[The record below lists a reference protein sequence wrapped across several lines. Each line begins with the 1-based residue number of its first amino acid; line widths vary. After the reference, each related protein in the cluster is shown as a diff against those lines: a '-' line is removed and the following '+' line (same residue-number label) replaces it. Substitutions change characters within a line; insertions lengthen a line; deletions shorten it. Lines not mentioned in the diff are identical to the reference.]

1 MHWDPGPYWDWDHYM
16 ELLGQQRP
24 GPDATHSRMVSIAPY
39 YGTNRPPLT
48 DCGPDPCQVLPHQ
61 PASFVY
67 LYTEPAT
74 GAPLIGDPAVRPGA
88 GTTQIDDLRDKAS
101 SGQRFVVAERRAGW
115 TAIWFGGAKAW
126 YPDPDGANSAPARG
140 RIIQPRPG
148 LASIPLYGRAYPE
161 AAAYPPLI
169 PAQPVAALPYTIPA
183 GQAYPAAE
191 PVTSD
196 YYYSTTIDGS
206 APAGR
211 TVVRGSERYYP
222 IEFNHRH
229 AFVNAADV
237 TIGFA

>member
-1 MHWDPGPYWDWDHYM
+1 MHWDPGPYWDWDHFM
-16 ELLGQQRP
+16 DLLGQQRP

-115 TAIWFGGAKAW
+115 TAIWFGGARR
-126 YPDPDGANSAPARG
+126 S
-140 RIIQPRPG
+140 PRPG
-148 LASIPLYGRAYPE
+148 RRQQRTSTGTDYPTAPRTRVDPAVRTRIPGGRRLSTVHLGTARRR
-161 AAAYPPLI
+161 
-169 PAQPVAALPYTIPA
+169 PAVHNPGGAGLP
-183 GQAYPAAE
+183 
-191 PVTSD
+191 
-196 YYYSTTIDGS
+196 
-206 APAGR
+206 GR
-211 TVVRGSERYYP
+211 RTGHLGLLLL
-222 IEFNHRH
+222 NDH
-229 AFVNAADV
+229 
-237 TIGFA
+237 

>member
-1 MHWDPGPYWDWDHYM
+1 M
-16 ELLGQQRP
+16 
-24 GPDATHSRMVSIAPY
+24 
-39 YGTNRPPLT
+39 
-48 DCGPDPCQVLPHQ
+48 
-61 PASFVY
+61 Y

-140 RIIQPRPG
+140 RISTAPRTRVDPAVRTRIPG
-148 LASIPLYGRAYPE
+148 GRRLSTA
-161 AAAYPPLI
+161 I
-169 PAQPVAALPYTIPA
+169 SAQPVAALPYTIPA

-211 TVVRGSERYYP
+211 TVVRGSQRYYP
-222 IEFNHRH
+222 IDSNHRH